1 MNLKKTTIMIRTNF
15 NFLLIIVIGFLF
27 SACGNVENGQTVT
40 DVHETKIKSVN
51 NDLIDDAITVIHNRK
66 SVRQYTNEQVSKAQ
80 IETLLKAGMA
90 APTAGN
96 RQPWYL
102 IAIKDNEVLVDLTEY
117 LPYGQMLNEASA
129 AIVVCGDL
137 AKANL
142 DGPEYWVQDCAAVTQ
157 NILLAAEAIGLG
169 AVWIGVYPHIGRT
182 EDLMD
187 YFDLDGLLVPLSV
200 ISIGYPK
207 GDPQPKDKWDPEKVL
222 WITGSE

>member
-1 MNLKKTTIMIRTNF
+1 MKNYVVYCLLMFVLAFTITSCN
-15 NFLLIIVIGFLF
+15 NNDEL
-27 SACGNVENGQTVT
+27 VETVP
-40 DVHETKIKSVN
+40 DEVVIKSADSEI
-51 NDLIDDAITVIHNRK
+51 NDALSVIHSRS
-66 SVRQYTNEQVSKAQ
+66 SVRQYTDEQVSKAQ

-96 RQPWYL
+96 RQPWFL
-102 IAIKDNEVLVDLTEY
+102 IAIKDKEVLVDLTEY
-117 LPYGQMLNEASA
+117 LPFGQMLNEASA

-137 AKANL
+137 SKANL

-169 AVWIGVYPHIGRT
+169 AVWIGVYPNIERT

-187 YFDLDGLLVPLSV
+187 YFDLDGLYVPLSV

-207 GDPQPKDKWDPEKVL
+207 GEPQPKDKWDPEKVL